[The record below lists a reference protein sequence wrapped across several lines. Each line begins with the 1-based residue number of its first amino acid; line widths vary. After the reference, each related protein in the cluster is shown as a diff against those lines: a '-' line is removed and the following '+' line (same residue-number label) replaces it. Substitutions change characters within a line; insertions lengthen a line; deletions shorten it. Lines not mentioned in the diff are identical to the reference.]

1 MFHGYKKAIKILT
14 EYANNQGFKVDL
26 EFNDISIIEWDDL
39 NFPYKISIDGSL
51 SIEEKV
57 YVFLHEL
64 GHNELRKDWVEYK
77 RVMPIVAYAESVNAS
92 KYRRRIGYYVSCLEE
107 EFKAWDKGEELAKN
121 FGIKIN
127 KKSWYKLKNKN
138 LMSYIRYFGK
148 K

>member
-51 SIEEKV
+51 SVEEKV

-64 GHNELRKDWVEYK
+64 GHNELRKDWGEYK
-77 RVMPIVAYAESVNAS
+77 RVMPIVAYAESVNVS